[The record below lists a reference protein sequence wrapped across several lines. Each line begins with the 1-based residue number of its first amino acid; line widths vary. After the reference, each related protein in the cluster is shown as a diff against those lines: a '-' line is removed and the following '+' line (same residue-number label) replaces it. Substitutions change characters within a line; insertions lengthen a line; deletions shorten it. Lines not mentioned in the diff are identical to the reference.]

1 MVEEEFAMLCILYM
15 YIYIYDML
23 ICIDNTHHVIMTMYD
38 VLPISMLKTVDI
50 YIYIHVYGFIVTL
63 RFVKTMLHGLICS
76 VSTLKYIC
84 LCSFQLSCSC
94 IVHTCLLISY
104 IYIYIHLTLCGYM

>member
-50 YIYIHVYGFIVTL
+50 YIYMYT
-63 RFVKTMLHGLICS
+63 
-76 VSTLKYIC
+76 VSL
-84 LCSFQLSCSC
+84 
-94 IVHTCLLISY
+94 
-104 IYIYIHLTLCGYM
+104 

>member
-50 YIYIHVYGFIVTL
+50 YIYTCI
-63 RFVKTMLHGLICS
+63 RFHCNFA
-76 VSTLKYIC
+76 
-84 LCSFQLSCSC
+84 LC
-94 IVHTCLLISY
+94 
-104 IYIYIHLTLCGYM
+104 